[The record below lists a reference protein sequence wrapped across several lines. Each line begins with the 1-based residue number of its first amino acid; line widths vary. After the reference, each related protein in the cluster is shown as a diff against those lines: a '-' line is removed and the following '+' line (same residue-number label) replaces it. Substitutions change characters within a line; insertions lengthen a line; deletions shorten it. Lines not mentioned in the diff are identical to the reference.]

1 MLAFHL
7 IVLCVI
13 YLIRLLYSML
23 FILSNL
29 LWSYLMVMFEVSCS
43 SLCFILFVFFLA
55 LVIGIVSLVNLNL
68 VHVICMD
75 THSCRHIMAC

>member
-1 MLAFHL
+1 
-7 IVLCVI
+7 
-13 YLIRLLYSML
+13 
-23 FILSNL
+23 
-29 LWSYLMVMFEVSCS
+29 MVMFEVSCS